1 LHKKICP
8 QNNTNQIKDLTNL
21 VQSLTE
27 KIQALNLENESLKLQ
42 VQNIDDIIRF
52 FFVELCNY
60 LELNSET

>member
-1 LHKKICP
+1 MHKKICP

-27 KIQALNLENESLKLQ
+27 KIQVLNLENESLKLQ
-42 VQNIDDIIRF
+42 IQNFDDKKKV
-52 FFVELCNY
+52 VEFCNY